1 MTAGLDPGW
10 DAGLFNG
17 SPSSF
22 SLFTRLVQDNG
33 VDFAI
38 QVLPDNNYENLIV
51 PVGLVAS
58 KGSTIHFK
66 ATATNLPSNMRV
78 FLEDKV
84 TGTSTRLDDG
94 SVYTVTL
101 GADSQGVGRFYL
113 HTVSFVSAAPTD
125 QINELK
131 VIPLPQND
139 RIRLVGHI
147 TLPAVALVYDM
158 TGRLITEK
166 VLTATDLND
175 IPLVNA
181 ANGVYMLK
189 IDSKKT
195 PVTKKVVWI
204 KN

>member
-1 MTAGLDPGW
+1 MNYLERSVGNKKILWLKQYNRYLVLELSAYDVIKRKLEGQDRKIISAHISKSYHLPESEAKRYVGEIVTMIKQLSDYNIGDRGNSL
-10 DAGLFNG
+10 N
-17 SPSSF
+17 PSS
-22 SLFTRLVQDNG
+22 
-33 VDFAI
+33 VDIPNHF
-38 QVLPDNNYENLIV
+38 Y
-51 PVGLVAS
+51 
-58 KGSTIHFK
+58 STK
-66 ATATNLPSNMRV
+66 CY
-78 FLEDKV
+78 K
-84 TGTSTRLDDG
+84 
-94 SVYTVTL
+94 
-101 GADSQGVGRFYL
+101 
-113 HTVSFVSAAPTD
+113 
-125 QINELK
+125 INELK